1 MKTDT
6 PELPHT
12 GDIITIQDAF
22 TAIRPDEIKTLDD
35 LKQRFSD
42 RYAERF
48 GGFLRDIVLAYIA
61 DQMGPAGRDL
71 AADEAHWSAQFINRA
86 ALLID
91 ERVPDQLLTPELTP
105 GVYWQIWNS
114 DLDFEEKVK
123 LTTDAVNEG
132 WSVADTKAAMG
143 EDAERTGG
151 TVVHCEAVEQDGRR
165 VVAEGD
171 EVQAAQ
177 IAGHPISIRV
187 LKR

>member
-1 MKTDT
+1 MNDT
-6 PELPHT
+6 PELHI
-12 GDIITIQDAF
+12 GDILTIQDAF
-22 TAIRPDEIKTLDD
+22 AAIRLDEIKTIDD

-48 GGFLRDIVLAYIA
+48 GGFLRDIALAYIA

-71 AADEAHWSAQFINRA
+71 AAEEARWSAQFINRA
-86 ALLID
+86 ALIID

-114 DLDFEEKVK
+114 DLDFAAKVA
-123 LTTDAVNEG
+123 LTTKAVNEG
-132 WSVADTKAAMG
+132 WSVADAKVAMG
-143 EDAERTGG
+143 QDAERTGG
-151 TVVHCEAVEQDGRR
+151 SVVHCEAIEQEGRR

-171 EVQAAQ
+171 EVQAIQ